1 MVGGALQLAHHH
13 RALALEERLTAL
25 QEGRMALE
33 AEAAAAGEQVRPPTP
48 PPPKTPP
55 TPAQA

>member
-13 RALALEERLTAL
+13 RALALEDRLTAL

-33 AEAAAAGEQVRPPTP
+33 AEEAAAADQVPSM
-48 PPPKTPP
+48 KVSK
-55 TPAQA
+55 Q